1 VTPTF
6 TGVHHLKFPVSD
18 MSASIAWF
26 EAALG
31 ATRLTNLDHLDRD
44 GNLFVVIM
52 MLPGL
57 EVPTGLRLAPTAAA
71 AVAGYDPVTF
81 GVADN
86 AALDDWISHLDAV
99 GVEHS
104 PVIAGF
110 VGHLIEFR
118 TPDGLAIRVYTD
130 LTDGLAKAKMRR
142 PEQADI
148 DNPWVNPSL
157 MARPKAGPSGP

>member
-1 VTPTF
+1 MTPTF

-18 MSASIAWF
+18 MPASIAWF
-26 EAALG
+26 ETALG
-31 ATRLTNLDHLDRD
+31 ATRVANLDHLDRD
-44 GNLFVVIM
+44 GNLFAVIM

-57 EVPTGLRLAPTAAA
+57 EVPTELRLAPAAA
-71 AVAGYDPVTF
+71 AAIAGYDPVTF
-81 GVADN
+81 GVADR

-110 VGHLIEFR
+110 AGHLIEFR
-118 TPDGLAIRVYTD
+118 TPDGLAIRAYTD
-130 LTDGLAKAKMRR
+130 LTDGVAGAKLR

-148 DNPWVNPSL
+148 DNPWINPPL
-157 MARPKAGPSGP
+157 MVRPKSD